1 MRSIKHTLLLVL
13 AAILLVSGSG
23 VFVMIHTCLS
33 AKKTEYS
40 FSPEHKCCK
49 KKDKSHRDR
58 ASIEKKCCTIQY
70 YYHKLKIDTTERKF
84 QDLIVAL
91 VSPVIFSP
99 VHFFIP
105 SNEIICFGNSDP
117 PLAKS
122 ELFIAFRQ
130 LLI

>member
-13 AAILLVSGSG
+13 AAIILVSGSG

-40 FSPEHKCCK
+40 FSTEHKCCK
-49 KKDKSHRDR
+49 KKGKGHRDR

-84 QDLIVAL
+84 QDQVVAV
-91 VSPVIFSP
+91 VSPIIFSP
-99 VHFFIP
+99 IHFFIP
-105 SNEIICFGNSDP
+105 ANEIICFGNNDP
-117 PLAKS
+117 PISKTG
-122 ELFIAFRQ
+122 LFINFRQ